1 LELLQNYLGK
11 GEHEMTTCFD
21 HHMVGLANSSVM
33 DQEEPRGGGWVRVS
47 GNVNNLTKGKGT
59 P

>member
-1 LELLQNYLGK
+1 
-11 GEHEMTTCFD
+11 MTTCFD